1 MPLDDAFHEQTLL
14 ACELNGVPLPI
25 KNGVPLRL
33 RGERQLGYKSAKYV
47 LRIELVASFA
57 AIEGG
62 KGGYWED
69 NGYQWFA
76 GI

>member
-1 MPLDDAFHEQTLL
+1 
-14 ACELNGVPLPI
+14 
-25 KNGVPLRL
+25 LRI
-33 RGERQLGYKSAKYV
+33 ERQLGYKHAKY
-47 LRIELVASFA
+47 LMRIEVVESFA
-57 AIEGG
+57 HIEGG